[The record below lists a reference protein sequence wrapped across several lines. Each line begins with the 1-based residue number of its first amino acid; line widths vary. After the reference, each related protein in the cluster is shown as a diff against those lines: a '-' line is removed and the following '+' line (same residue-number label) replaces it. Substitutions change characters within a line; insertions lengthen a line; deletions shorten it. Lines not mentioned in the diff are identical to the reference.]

1 MSALTFNEVKKT
13 YDPEFLEVVYHL
25 EMFNSANNYQLFLVG
40 INQMLGYNVK
50 FGFVDKL
57 GNVASVFEKV
67 KSDQIEEFV
76 SNVQNVCTQEE
87 LTLTVL
93 YTKQEGAVE
102 KEFRITYAPNSSL
115 FTAQTPQ
122 GDKFVDILSV
132 LPNVVND
139 VYLTTL
145 PSTLIMYLHCKK
157 FDNFNHFNIKMKMGL
172 LELIEK
178 VDLFNSDLEL
188 LDSFCKQNNLAEKID
203 KEYLINLKTEIEN
216 LEIK

>member
-1 MSALTFNEVKKT
+1 MSALNFNEVKKT

-67 KSDQIEEFV
+67 KSEQIEEFV

-93 YTKQEGAVE
+93 YTKQEETVE
-102 KEFRITYAPNSSL
+102 KEFTGEV
-115 FTAQTPQ
+115 QQ
-122 GDKFVDILSV
+122 GYLEMS
-132 LPNVVND
+132 NVAESNA
-139 VYLTTL
+139 
-145 PSTLIMYLHCKK
+145 
-157 FDNFNHFNIKMKMGL
+157 
-172 LELIEK
+172 
-178 VDLFNSDLEL
+178 LFNSFPPW
-188 LDSFCKQNNLAEKID
+188 SPSYFCVLV
-203 KEYLINLKTEIEN
+203 LCVLFVFW
-216 LEIK
+216 